1 MILKVLSLMI
11 LWCNQ
16 LFGYYYDDKIIDIEA
31 KLFPKIAMLEKTT
44 QNKKSDT
51 IQIYIV
57 HNEIDR
63 DTAIKFKEAIERFY
77 PNKLVDKKIS
87 IALITQQQLTSST
100 NGVFI
105 VLYHATPILETIANW
120 ANENHQISF
129 VYDPLEIEYGFLGSI
144 YIGKETQPYLNRQ
157 TIQKYNFNFDTY
169 LLGVSKFY
177 E

>member
-1 MILKVLSLMI
+1 MILKVFSLVI
-11 LWCNQ
+11 LCCVQ
-16 LFGYYYDDKIIDIEA
+16 LFGYYYDNKIIDIEA

-51 IQIYIV
+51 LQIYIV

-63 DTAIKFKEAIERFY
+63 DTAVKFKEAIERFY
-77 PNKLVDKKIS
+77 PNKLLDKKIS
-87 IALITQQQLTSST
+87 ITFITQQQLTSST

-105 VLYHATPILETIANW
+105 VLYHTTPILETIANW
-120 ANENHQISF
+120 ANKNHQISF
-129 VYDPLEIEYGFLGSI
+129 VYDPLEIECGFLGSI
-144 YIGKETQPYLNRQ
+144 YIGKETKPYLNRQ